1 MARLGDMFQW
11 MEILAPGLVAQ
22 AVLALSIVAAAGL
35 AVGSIGFRGIR
46 LGAAGVLFVGIFFG
60 QLGMHLDQRIL
71 EFARDF
77 GLILF
82 VYTIGLQVGPSF
94 FPSLRRQG
102 LQLNVLAAA
111 IVLFGGLIAVCLRVV
126 FRLSIP
132 AVAGIF
138 SGATTNTPSLAAAQ
152 AVLQG
157 FKGQSFDNT
166 DFLGMAYAVA
176 YPFGIVGII
185 LTMLLIQNVF
195 RINSPEEATTKN
207 LEADLDDPTPD
218 YIDLEVTNP
227 NVNGLLLRDIPFALE
242 SGIVFSRL
250 YNNGS
255 VNVPGED
262 SMIHLGDIV
271 RVVGPKTKLLEFE
284 KIIGLKSA
292 IDLKTVP
299 SELTTER
306 LYVTKRSVLGRS
318 LRELN
323 FEQLYGAVV
332 TRVTRA
338 EVEFAARDDVRL
350 QFGDLL
356 FVVGAKGGVT
366 KVADLIGNKP
376 KALDDPHVLPVFVG
390 ILLGVVLG
398 SVPIALPG
406 IPAPVRLGLA
416 GGPLIVALALS
427 QIGRAGP
434 LIWYLAPGAN
444 FVLREIG
451 IVLFLACVGL
461 KSGSRFL
468 EVLISGS
475 GVYWMLAGAFL
486 TLLPLLLVGFVA
498 RIAFKLDFPTICG
511 VLAGSMTDP
520 PALAFAG
527 TITKS
532 DQPLVAYA
540 AVYPVAMIL
549 RVFIVQILIL
559 TLP

>member
-1 MARLGDMFQW
+1 MFQW
-11 MEILAPGLVAQ
+11 MESLAPGIVAH
-22 AVLALSIVAAAGL
+22 AVLAISIVAAVGL
-35 AVGSIGFRGIR
+35 GLGSLGFRGIR

-60 QLGMHLDQRIL
+60 QLGMHIDERIL
-71 EFARDF
+71 EFVRDF

-94 FPSLRRQG
+94 FSSLRRQG

-111 IVLFGGLIAVCLRVV
+111 VVLLGGLIAACFRVL
-126 FRLSIP
+126 FRFSIP

-157 FKGQSFDNT
+157 FKDQPSNNT
-166 DFLGMAYAVA
+166 DLLGMAYAVA
-176 YPFGIVGII
+176 YPFGIIGII
-185 LTMLLIQNVF
+185 LTMLLIQKVF
-195 RINSPEEATTKN
+195 AVDPETEGIGSKTA
-207 LEADLDDPTPD
+207 ADSDDRTPD
-218 YIDLEVTNP
+218 HVDLEVTNP
-227 NVNGLLLRDIPFALE
+227 NVDGLGLRDVPFALE

-250 YNNGS
+250 YRDGC
-255 VNVPGED
+255 VNVPADD
-262 SMIHLGDIV
+262 SVIHLGDVV
-271 RVVGPKTKLLEFE
+271 RLVGPKTKLLEFE
-284 KIIGLKSA
+284 RVIGCKSA

-306 LYVTKRSVLGRS
+306 LYVTKRSVLGKS

-356 FVVGAKGGVT
+356 FVVGSEGGVA
-366 KVADLIGNKP
+366 KVAGLVGNKP
-376 KALDDPHVLPVFVG
+376 KALDHPHVLPVFVG
-390 ILLGVVLG
+390 ILLGVILG
-398 SVPIALPG
+398 SVPIVLPG
-406 IPAPVRLGLA
+406 TPAPVRLGLA
-416 GGPLIVALALS
+416 GGPLIVALVLS

-434 LIWYLAPGAN
+434 LIWYLTPGAN
-444 FVLREIG
+444 FALREIG

-486 TLLPLLLVGFVA
+486 TLFPLVLAGFVA
-498 RIAFKLDFPTICG
+498 RIVLKLNFATICG

-540 AVYPVAMIL
+540 AVYPLVMIL
-549 RVFIVQILIL
+549 RVFVVQILIL
-559 TLP
+559 TLPA

>member
-1 MARLGDMFQW
+1 M
-11 MEILAPGLVAQ
+11 
-22 AVLALSIVAAAGL
+22 
-35 AVGSIGFRGIR
+35 
-46 LGAAGVLFVGIFFG
+46 
-60 QLGMHLDQRIL
+60 
-71 EFARDF
+71 
-77 GLILF
+77 
-82 VYTIGLQVGPSF
+82 
-94 FPSLRRQG
+94 
-102 LQLNVLAAA
+102 
-111 IVLFGGLIAVCLRVV
+111 
-126 FRLSIP
+126 
-132 AVAGIF
+132 
-138 SGATTNTPSLAAAQ
+138 
-152 AVLQG
+152 
-157 FKGQSFDNT
+157 
-166 DFLGMAYAVA
+166 
-176 YPFGIVGII
+176 
-185 LTMLLIQNVF
+185 
-195 RINSPEEATTKN
+195 
-207 LEADLDDPTPD
+207 
-218 YIDLEVTNP
+218 
-227 NVNGLLLRDIPFALE
+227 
-242 SGIVFSRL
+242 FSRL
-250 YNNGS
+250 YSNGS
-255 VNVPGED
+255 VQVPDED
-262 SMIHLGDIV
+262 SVIHLGDVV

-292 IDLKTVP
+292 IDLKAIP

-323 FEQLYGAVV
+323 FEHLYGAVV

-398 SVPIALPG
+398 SIPIALPG

-416 GGPLIVALALS
+416 GGPLIVALVLS
-427 QIGRAGP
+427 QIGGAGP

-498 RIAFKLDFPTICG
+498 RITFKLDFPTICG

-527 TITKS
+527 TINKS

-540 AVYPVAMIL
+540 AVYPLAMIL
-549 RVFIVQILIL
+549 RVFVVQILIL
-559 TLP
+559 TIA

>member
-1 MARLGDMFQW
+1 MFQW

-22 AVLALSIVAAAGL
+22 AVLALSIVAAVGL
-35 AVGSIGFRGIR
+35 ALGSIGFRGIR
-46 LGAAGVLFVGIFFG
+46 LGAAGVLFAGIFFG
-60 QLGMHLDQRIL
+60 QLRMHFDERIL
-71 EFARDF
+71 EFVRDF

-111 IVLFGGLIAVCLRVV
+111 IVLLGGLIAACLRVV
-126 FRLSIP
+126 FRFSIP

-152 AVLQG
+152 AVFQG
-157 FKGQSFDNT
+157 FKDQSSSNT
-166 DFLGMAYAVA
+166 DLLGMAYAVA
-176 YPFGIVGII
+176 YPFGIFGII
-185 LTMLLIQNVF
+185 LTMLLIRNVF
-195 RINSPEEATTKN
+195 RINPEAEAIAKN
-207 LEADLDDPTPD
+207 IEAESADRTPDHIDLD
-218 YIDLEVTNP
+218 VTNP
-227 NVNGLLLRDIPFALE
+227 NVNGLVLRDVPFALE

-250 YNNGS
+250 YSNGS
-255 VNVPGED
+255 VHVPGED
-262 SMIHLGDIV
+262 SVIHLGDVV

-292 IDLKTVP
+292 IDLKTIP

-323 FEQLYGAVV
+323 FEHLYGAVV

-366 KVADLIGNKP
+366 KVADLVGNKP
-376 KALDDPHVLPVFVG
+376 KALDDPHVLPVFLG

-398 SVPIALPG
+398 SIPIALPG

-416 GGPLIVALALS
+416 GGPLIVALVLS
-427 QIGRAGP
+427 QIGGAGP

-475 GVYWMLAGAFL
+475 GVYWMLAGAIL

-498 RIAFKLDFPTICG
+498 RITFKLDFPTICG

-527 TITKS
+527 TINKS

-540 AVYPVAMIL
+540 AVYPLAMIL
-549 RVFIVQILIL
+549 RVFVVQILIL
-559 TLP
+559 TIA

>member
-1 MARLGDMFQW
+1 MFQW
-11 MEILAPGLVAQ
+11 MELLAPGLVAQ
-22 AVLALSIVAAAGL
+22 AVLALCIVAAVGL
-35 AVGSIGFRGIR
+35 ALGNLGFRGIR

-60 QLGMHLDQRIL
+60 QLGLHFDERIL
-71 EFARDF
+71 EFVRDF

-94 FPSLRRQG
+94 ISSLRRQG
-102 LQLNVLAAA
+102 LQLNVLAAGV
-111 IVLFGGLIAVCLRVV
+111 VLTGGLIAVCLRVV

-132 AVAGIF
+132 VVAGIF

-157 FKGQSFDNT
+157 FKGQSSSNT
-166 DFLGMAYAVA
+166 DLLGMAYAVA
-176 YPFGIVGII
+176 YPFGIIGII
-185 LTMLLIQNVF
+185 ITMLLIRNIF
-195 RINSPEEATTKN
+195 HIDPEAEAIAKDI
-207 LEADLDDPTPD
+207 EAEPDDRTPD
-218 YIDLEVTNP
+218 YMDLDVTNP
-227 NVNGLLLRDIPFALE
+227 SVDGLALRDVPFVLE

-250 YNNGS
+250 YSNGS
-255 VNVPGED
+255 VNVPGDD
-262 SMIHLGDIV
+262 SVIHLGDVV
-271 RVVGPKTKLLEFE
+271 RVVGPKTKLIEFE
-284 KIIGLKSA
+284 KVIGLKSA

-306 LYVTKRSVLGRS
+306 LYVTKKSVLGRS

-356 FVVGAKGGVT
+356 FVVGAKGGVA

-376 KALDDPHVLPVFVG
+376 KALDHPYVLPVFVG

-398 SVPIALPG
+398 SIPIPLPG
-406 IPAPVRLGLA
+406 TPAPVRLGLA
-416 GGPLIVALALS
+416 GGPLIVALVLS
-427 QIGRAGP
+427 QIDRAGP
-434 LIWYLAPGAN
+434 LILYLTTGAN

-475 GVYWMLAGAFL
+475 GLYWMLGGAFV
-486 TLLPLLLVGFVA
+486 TLPPLLVAGFVA
-498 RIAFKLDFPTICG
+498 RITFKLDFPTICG

-540 AVYPVAMIL
+540 AVYPLVMIL

-559 TLP
+559 TLPA

>member
-1 MARLGDMFQW
+1 MFQW
-11 MEILAPGLVAQ
+11 MELLAPGIVAQ
-22 AVLALSIVAAAGL
+22 AVLALSIVAAVGL
-35 AVGSIGFRGIR
+35 ALGNLGFRGIR

-60 QLGMHLDQRIL
+60 QLGLHFDERIL
-71 EFARDF
+71 EFVRDF

-94 FPSLRRQG
+94 ISSLRRQG
-102 LQLNVLAAA
+102 LQLNVLAAGV
-111 IVLFGGLIAVCLRVV
+111 VLLGGLIAVCLRVV

-157 FKGQSFDNT
+157 FKGQSSSNT
-166 DFLGMAYAVA
+166 DLLGMAYAVA

-185 LTMLLIQNVF
+185 ITMLLIRNVF
-195 RINSPEEATTKN
+195 RIDPEAEAIAKD
-207 LEADLDDPTPD
+207 LEVDSDDRTPD
-218 YIDLEVTNP
+218 HIDLEVTNP
-227 NVNGLLLRDIPFALE
+227 SVDGLVLRDVPFALQ

-250 YNNGS
+250 YSNGS
-255 VNVPGED
+255 VSVPGDD
-262 SMIHLGDIV
+262 SVIHLGDVV
-271 RVVGPKTKLLEFE
+271 RVVGPKTKLLAFE
-284 KIIGLKSA
+284 KVIGPKSA

-306 LYVTKRSVLGRS
+306 LYVTKKSVLGRS

-356 FVVGAKGGVT
+356 FVVGAKEGVT

-376 KALDDPHVLPVFVG
+376 KALDYPYVLPVFVG

-398 SVPIALPG
+398 SIPIPLPG
-406 IPAPVRLGLA
+406 TPAPVRLGLA
-416 GGPLIVALALS
+416 GGPLIVALVLS
-427 QIGRAGP
+427 QFGRLGP
-434 LIWYLAPGAN
+434 LILYLTPGAN
-444 FVLREIG
+444 FVLREMG

-475 GVYWMLAGAFL
+475 GLYWMLGGAFL
-486 TLLPLLLVGFVA
+486 TLLPLLVAGFVA
-498 RIAFKLDFPTICG
+498 RIAFKLDFATICG

-540 AVYPVAMIL
+540 AVYPLVMIL

-559 TLP
+559 TLPA

>member
-1 MARLGDMFQW
+1 MFHW
-11 MEILAPGLVAQ
+11 MESLAPGIVAQ
-22 AVLALSIVAAAGL
+22 AVLAISIVAAVGL
-35 AVGSIGFRGIR
+35 ALGSLGFRGVR
-46 LGAAGVLFVGIFFG
+46 LGTAGVLFVGIFFG
-60 QLGMHLDQRIL
+60 QLGMRIDERIL
-71 EFARDF
+71 EFVRDF

-94 FPSLRRQG
+94 FSSLRRQG
-102 LQLNVLAAA
+102 LQLNALAGAVVL
-111 IVLFGGLIAVCLRVV
+111 LGGLIAAC
-126 FRLSIP
+126 FRGLFRFSIP

-157 FKGQSFDNT
+157 FKDQPSSNT
-166 DFLGMAYAVA
+166 DLLGMAYAVA
-176 YPFGIVGII
+176 YPFGIIGII
-185 LTMLLIQNVF
+185 LTMLLIKKVF
-195 RINSPEEATTKN
+195 ALEPKTEAIAAETATD
-207 LEADLDDPTPD
+207 ADNRTPD
-218 YIDLEVTNP
+218 HVDLEVTNP
-227 NVNGLLLRDIPFALE
+227 NVDGLRLRDVPFALE

-250 YNNGS
+250 YRNGH
-255 VNVPGED
+255 VNVPADD
-262 SMIHLGDIV
+262 SKIHLGDVV
-271 RVVGPKTKLLEFE
+271 RLVGPRTNLVEFE
-284 KIIGLKSA
+284 RVIGQKSA

-356 FVVGAKGGVT
+356 FVVGSEGGVT

-376 KALDDPHVLPVFVG
+376 SALDHPHVLPVFVG
-390 ILLGVVLG
+390 IMLGVILG
-398 SVPIALPG
+398 SVPIVLPG
-406 IPAPVRLGLA
+406 TPAPVRLGLA
-416 GGPLIVALALS
+416 GGPLIVALLLS

-434 LIWYLAPGAN
+434 LIWYLTPGAN
-444 FVLREIG
+444 LVLREIG

-468 EVLISGS
+468 DVLISGS

-486 TLLPLLLVGFVA
+486 TLFPLVLAGFFA
-498 RIAFKLDFPTICG
+498 RIILKLDFATICG

-527 TITKS
+527 TITNS
-532 DQPLVAYA
+532 DRPLVAYA
-540 AVYPVAMIL
+540 AVYPLVMIL
-549 RVFIVQILIL
+549 RVFVVQILIL
-559 TLP
+559 TLPA

>member
-1 MARLGDMFQW
+1 MFQW

-22 AVLALSIVAAAGL
+22 AVLALSIVAAVGL
-35 AVGSIGFRGIR
+35 ALGSIGFRGIR
-46 LGAAGVLFVGIFFG
+46 LGAAGVLFAGIFFG
-60 QLGMHLDQRIL
+60 QLRMHFDERIL
-71 EFARDF
+71 EFVRDF

-111 IVLFGGLIAVCLRVV
+111 IVLLGGLIAACLRVV
-126 FRLSIP
+126 FRFSIP

-152 AVLQG
+152 AVFQG
-157 FKGQSFDNT
+157 FKDQSSSNT
-166 DFLGMAYAVA
+166 DLLGMAYAVA
-176 YPFGIVGII
+176 YPFGIFGII
-185 LTMLLIQNVF
+185 LTMLLIRNVF
-195 RINSPEEATTKN
+195 RINPEAEAIAKN
-207 LEADLDDPTPD
+207 IEAESADRTPDHIDLD
-218 YIDLEVTNP
+218 VTNP
-227 NVNGLLLRDIPFALE
+227 NVNGLVLRDVPFALE

-250 YNNGS
+250 YSNGS
-255 VNVPGED
+255 VHVPGED
-262 SMIHLGDIV
+262 SVIHLGDVV

-292 IDLKTVP
+292 IDLKTIP

-318 LRELN
+318 LGELN
-323 FEQLYGAVV
+323 FEHLYGAVV
-332 TRVTRA
+332 TRVARA
-338 EVEFAARDDVRL
+338 EVEFAARDNVRL

-366 KVADLIGNKP
+366 KVADLIGNKS

-398 SVPIALPG
+398 SIPIVLPG

-427 QIGRAGP
+427 QIGGAGP

-498 RIAFKLDFPTICG
+498 RITFKLDFPTICG

-527 TITKS
+527 TINKS

-540 AVYPVAMIL
+540 AVYPLAMIL
-549 RVFIVQILIL
+549 RVFVVQILIL
-559 TLP
+559 TLA

>member
-1 MARLGDMFQW
+1 MFQW

-22 AVLALSIVAAAGL
+22 AVLALSIVAAVGL
-35 AVGSIGFRGIR
+35 ALGSIGFRGIR
-46 LGAAGVLFVGIFFG
+46 LGAAGVLFAGIFFG
-60 QLGMHLDQRIL
+60 QLRMHFDERIL
-71 EFARDF
+71 EFVRDF

-111 IVLFGGLIAVCLRVV
+111 IVLLGGLIAACLRVV
-126 FRLSIP
+126 FRFSIP

-157 FKGQSFDNT
+157 FKGQSSSNT
-166 DFLGMAYAVA
+166 DLLGMAYAVA
-176 YPFGIVGII
+176 YPFGIFGII
-185 LTMLLIQNVF
+185 LTMLLIRNVF
-195 RINSPEEATTKN
+195 HINPEAEAIAKDI
-207 LEADLDDPTPD
+207 EAEPDDRTPDHIDLD
-218 YIDLEVTNP
+218 VTNP
-227 NVNGLLLRDIPFALE
+227 NVNGLVLRDVPFASE

-250 YNNGS
+250 YSNGS
-255 VNVPGED
+255 VQVPGED
-262 SMIHLGDIV
+262 SVIHLGDVV

-292 IDLKTVP
+292 IDLKTIP

-323 FEQLYGAVV
+323 FEHLYGAVV

-356 FVVGAKGGVT
+356 FVVGAKAGVS

-398 SVPIALPG
+398 SIPIALPG

-416 GGPLIVALALS
+416 GGPLIVALVLS
-427 QIGRAGP
+427 QIGGAGP

-475 GVYWMLAGAFL
+475 GVYWMLAGAIL

-498 RIAFKLDFPTICG
+498 RITFKLDFPTICG

-527 TITKS
+527 TINKS

-540 AVYPVAMIL
+540 AVYPLAMIL
-549 RVFIVQILIL
+549 RVFVVQILIL
-559 TLP
+559 TLA

>member
-1 MARLGDMFQW
+1 MFHW
-11 MEILAPGLVAQ
+11 MESLAPGIVAQ
-22 AVLALSIVAAAGL
+22 AVLAISIVAAVGL
-35 AVGSIGFRGIR
+35 ALGSLGFRGVR
-46 LGAAGVLFVGIFFG
+46 LGTAGVLFVGIFFG
-60 QLGMHLDQRIL
+60 QLGMHIDERIL
-71 EFARDF
+71 EFVRDF

-94 FPSLRRQG
+94 FSSLRRQG
-102 LQLNVLAAA
+102 LQLNALAGSVVL
-111 IVLFGGLIAVCLRVV
+111 LGGLIAAC
-126 FRLSIP
+126 FRGLFRFSIP

-157 FKGQSFDNT
+157 FKDQPSSNT
-166 DFLGMAYAVA
+166 DLLGMAYAVA
-176 YPFGIVGII
+176 YPFGIIGII
-185 LTMLLIQNVF
+185 LTMLLIKKVF
-195 RINSPEEATTKN
+195 ALDPKTEAIASETATD
-207 LEADLDDPTPD
+207 ADNRTPD
-218 YIDLEVTNP
+218 YVDLEVTNP
-227 NVNGLLLRDIPFALE
+227 NVDGLSLRDVPFALE

-250 YNNGS
+250 YRNGH
-255 VNVPGED
+255 VNVPADD
-262 SMIHLGDIV
+262 SEIHLGDVV
-271 RVVGPKTKLLEFE
+271 RLVGPKTKLVEFE
-284 KIIGLKSA
+284 RVIGQKSA

-306 LYVTKRSVLGRS
+306 LYVTKRSVLGTS

-356 FVVGAKGGVT
+356 FVVGSEGGVT
-366 KVADLIGNKP
+366 KVAGLIGNKP
-376 KALDDPHVLPVFVG
+376 SALDHPHVLPVFVG
-390 ILLGVVLG
+390 IMLGVILG
-398 SVPIALPG
+398 SVPIVLPG
-406 IPAPVRLGLA
+406 TPAPVRLGLA
-416 GGPLIVALALS
+416 GGPLIVALMLS

-434 LIWYLAPGAN
+434 LIWYLTPGAN
-444 FVLREIG
+444 LVLREIG

-468 EVLISGS
+468 DVLISGS

-486 TLLPLLLVGFVA
+486 TMFPLVLAGFVA
-498 RIAFKLDFPTICG
+498 RVILKLDFATICG

-527 TITKS
+527 TITNS
-532 DQPLVAYA
+532 DRPLVAYA
-540 AVYPVAMIL
+540 AVYPLVMIL
-549 RVFIVQILIL
+549 RVFVVQILIL
-559 TLP
+559 TLPA

>member
-1 MARLGDMFQW
+1 MFQW
-11 MEILAPGLVAQ
+11 MELLAPGLVAQ
-22 AVLALSIVAAAGL
+22 AVLALCIVAAVGL
-35 AVGSIGFRGIR
+35 ALGNLGFRGIR

-60 QLGMHLDQRIL
+60 QVGLHFDERIL
-71 EFARDF
+71 EFVRDF

-94 FPSLRRQG
+94 ISSLRRQG
-102 LQLNVLAAA
+102 LQLNVLAAGV
-111 IVLFGGLIAVCLRVV
+111 VLLGGLIAVCLRVV

-132 AVAGIF
+132 VVAGIF

-157 FKGQSFDNT
+157 FKGQSSSNT
-166 DFLGMAYAVA
+166 DLLGMAYAVA
-176 YPFGIVGII
+176 YPFGIIGII
-185 LTMLLIQNVF
+185 ITMLLIRNIF
-195 RINSPEEATTKN
+195 HIDPEAEAIAKDI
-207 LEADLDDPTPD
+207 EAEPDDRTPD
-218 YIDLEVTNP
+218 YMDLDVTNP
-227 NVNGLLLRDIPFALE
+227 SVDGLALRDVPFVLE

-250 YNNGS
+250 YSNGS
-255 VNVPGED
+255 VNVPGDD
-262 SMIHLGDIV
+262 SVIHLGDVV
-271 RVVGPKTKLLEFE
+271 RVVGPKTKLIEFE
-284 KIIGLKSA
+284 KVIGLKSA

-306 LYVTKRSVLGRS
+306 LYVTKKSVLGRS

-356 FVVGAKGGVT
+356 FVVGAKGGVA

-376 KALDDPHVLPVFVG
+376 KALDHPYVLPVFVG

-398 SVPIALPG
+398 SIPIALPG
-406 IPAPVRLGLA
+406 TPAPVRLGLA
-416 GGPLIVALALS
+416 GGPLIVALVLS
-427 QIGRAGP
+427 QLGRLGP
-434 LIWYLAPGAN
+434 LILYLTPGAN

-451 IVLFLACVGL
+451 LVLFLACVGL

-475 GVYWMLAGAFL
+475 GLYWMLGGAFV
-486 TLLPLLLVGFVA
+486 TLPPLLVAGFVA
-498 RIAFKLDFPTICG
+498 RITFKLDFPTICG

-540 AVYPVAMIL
+540 AVYPLVMIL

-559 TLP
+559 TLPA